1 MGNLSQYQLKNPH
14 KALNLSESIRIL
26 QQILKGTHA
35 IHSMNIM
42 HRDLKCENIFMKK
55 NKNGGYICKI
65 GDFGFAKVIK
75 ETAKTA
81 CGTVFY
87 MAP

>member
-1 MGNLSQYQLKNPH
+1 
-14 KALNLSESIRIL
+14 
-26 QQILKGTHA
+26 
-35 IHSMNIM
+35 M
-42 HRDLKCENIFMKK
+42 HRDLKCENIFLHKSK
-55 NKNGGYICKI
+55 NGYICKI
-65 GDFGFAKVIK
+65 GDFGFAKVMN